1 MQCRQCLGIVVG
13 TTNIILPTQENHTVT
28 ASHRKPC
35 GTNPLRVS
43 TIEVNQQR
51 LTNESTHSTALS
63 YTLQNCPV
71 GIYLML
77 GKR

>member
-1 MQCRQCLGIVVG
+1 MVVG
-13 TTNIILPTQENHTVT
+13 ATNIVLTTQEDHTVS

-35 GTNPLRVS
+35 GTNPLRVP

-77 GKR
+77 RER